1 MNIKQCF
8 LDFMEYPLDL
18 SKEKDF
24 FQFNRLRD
32 KKTSLTT
39 PSIIC
44 YVTIDFNELQRPFV
58 TNVVKCFM
66 SYNPS
71 EDIKKDISIFDSFN
85 EIFLYQNKKHR
96 EIDRNQNIEDDQLKI
111 FLEQIEKIKKHFE
124 LQ

>member
-1 MNIKQCF
+1 MNINQCF
-8 LDFMEYPLDL
+8 LDFMEYPLAL

-32 KKTSLTT
+32 KKTNLTT

-44 YVTIDFNELQRPFV
+44 YVSTDFDDLQRPFV

-71 EDIKKDISIFDSFN
+71 EDIKKDTLIFNTFD
-85 EIFLYQNKKHR
+85 EIFLYQNKKHK
-96 EIDRNQNIEDDQLKI
+96 EIDRNQSIEDEQLEI
-111 FLEQIEKIKKHFE
+111 FLEEIEKIKKHFE